1 MKKKS
6 VFETG
11 MGSRKGYV
19 SKFQVDESKTEIK
32 KNNESIK
39 KDLIFNKSAEKMDDL
54 IDNCVSL
61 TVTSP
66 PYNVGKL
73 SDSDLSDD
81 DYWKLIA
88 AVF

>member
-1 MKKKS
+1 
-6 VFETG
+6 

-19 SKFQVDESKTEIK
+19 SKFQVDESRTEINK
-32 KNNESIK
+32 NNNESKK

-54 IDNCVSL
+54 VDNCVSL

-73 SDSDLSDD
+73 
-81 DYWKLIA
+81 KR
-88 AVF
+88 

>member
-1 MKKKS
+1 MSKKS

-19 SKFQVDESKTEIK
+19 SKFQTDMSKTDVEKNKKTNK
-32 KNNESIK
+32 KNI
-39 KDLIFNKSAEKMDDL
+39 IFNKSAEKMDDL

-66 PYNVGKL
+66 P
-73 SDSDLSDD
+73 
-81 DYWKLIA
+81 
-88 AVF
+88 